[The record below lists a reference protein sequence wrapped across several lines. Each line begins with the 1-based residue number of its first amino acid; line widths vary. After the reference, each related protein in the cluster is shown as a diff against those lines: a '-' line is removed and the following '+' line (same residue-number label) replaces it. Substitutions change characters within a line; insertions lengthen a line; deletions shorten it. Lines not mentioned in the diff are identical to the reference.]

1 MDVNYCFD
9 ENKDFIPI
17 VTNTGKGFIR
27 KEYDSSVLRD
37 ALTKVDSLFDNAE
50 IFKDSHTT
58 KAGITTLNNSEIF
71 VKSFNN
77 KGLLYS
83 LKYIFRKPRPF
94 RVWRAAWAL
103 EQAGIPTPKPIA
115 ALAEFAGGVFPKNAY
130 LIREVVQDIIP
141 TLDFF
146 KIILA
151 DDALRANYIQSVCT
165 LFAKMHNAGI
175 YHGDAKCSNIYVSR
189 SKNGGPYTYGVWDL
203 LSCKLD
209 NHQIDTTLRNKE
221 IDRFT
226 RAFSE
231 IANRL
236 NVALPD
242 DANEK
247 SIFTMYQRLAKK

>member
-1 MDVNYCFD
+1 MSYCFD
-9 ENKDFIPI
+9 ENIDFIHI
-17 VTNTGKGFIR
+17 TTDTGKGFIR
-27 KEYDSSVLRD
+27 KEYDSSTLRD

-58 KAGITTLNNSEIF
+58 KAGITTLNDSEIF

-77 KGLLYS
+77 KGFLYS

-115 ALAEFAGGVFPKNAY
+115 ALAEFAGGIFPKNAY

-141 TLDFF
+141 TLEFF
-146 KIILA
+146 QIILK
-151 DDALRANYIQSVCT
+151 DNALRENYIQSVCT

-189 SKNGGPYTYGVWDL
+189 SDPAAPYTYGVWDL

-209 NHQIDTTLRNKE
+209 NRPIGTTLRNKE
-221 IDRFT
+221 ILRFT

-231 IANRL
+231 IAHRL
-236 NVALPD
+236 NVALPH
-242 DANEK
+242 DADEK
-247 SIFTMYQRLAKK
+247 SIVLTYQNIRQSI